1 MNDVLYLPDLKKNVL
16 LVRAMTPQDALVE
29 FAGGECKISRN
40 GKLLAIGQLL
50 TVQHTVSWCSKKQ
63 NTVAKSTTEAEY
75 VAVSF
80 ATQDVIWLRHLL
92 ANIGM
97 KAEGP
102 STIFYDN
109 NSGIEPRKKPKFHDR
124 TKHIDVAHHFVREQ
138 VTLINVQLK
147 ICWQI
152 E

>member
-1 MNDVLYLPDLKKNVL
+1 MVFAKMQKMIVVFLLDILMQIVLEI
-16 LVRAMTPQDALVE
+16 MIQD
-29 FAGGECKISRN
+29 IP
-40 GKLLAIGQLL
+40 LLATYV

-102 STIFYDN
+102 STIVYDN
-109 NSGIEPRKKPKFHDR
+109 NSGIEPSKKPKFHDR